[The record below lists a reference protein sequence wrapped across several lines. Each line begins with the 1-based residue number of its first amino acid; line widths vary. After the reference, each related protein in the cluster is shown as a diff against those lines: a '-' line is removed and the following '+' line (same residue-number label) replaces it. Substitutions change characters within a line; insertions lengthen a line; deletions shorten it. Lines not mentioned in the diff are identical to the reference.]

1 MQPMSES
8 IDDRVHSLR
17 FLMSA
22 GLMSVPLRCDEA
34 LAQRVV
40 IVPGQPVRLE
50 RVSLPLKR
58 RQQREKALPYALEE
72 GLADSLERTHFA
84 LAAGLGGDDDLA
96 AIVSRAQMA
105 AWVDTIS
112 RPG

>member
-22 GLMSVPLRCDEA
+22 GLMSVPVRCDET

-58 RQQREKALPYALEE
+58 RQQREKALHMRLRRGWQTAL
-72 GLADSLERTHFA
+72 SKPTSRWA
-84 LAAGLGGDDDLA
+84 L
-96 AIVSRAQMA
+96 VRVEMTTSQP
-105 AWVDTIS
+105 S
-112 RPG
+112 